1 MYNSNDSYRMILGL
15 KVTEWTYIY
24 GKRSSIY
31 NTDTDWTFKG
41 SRQGF
46 NNDEQY
52 SLRNYINF
60 EPAPGGW
67 HSALYS
73 ANYNKNNY
81 EKDNIPWDKTTQFQK
96 ACFIPTISALGIK
109 PTAGNVET
117 TWNQVVARGKSNPN
131 GLIVSP
137 FDDIYG
143 MQTNEEHVRISQS
156 TGQYLQSK
164 LLTYNKSVQKPYS
177 NDRFNLTQNVSSPVK
192 YKAYE
197 YFTFCGV
204 NNNKFILKN
213 GADVVVESGIAV
225 TFNPGFSTETGAKL
239 DVKINTTLINSQ
251 SARLSETSFVPEYH
265 SKSPYLSE
273 NNLSENSFDETS
285 SIQPNPSN
293 GTFAINWIYDKFSIK
308 FYDVK
313 GQLVYS
319 NIDYLNHKSLTLDN
333 LTTGIYIVKLEFE
346 NNVSTQKL
354 VIQK

>member
-1 MYNSNDSYRMILGL
+1 MLN
-15 KVTEWTYIY
+15 
-24 GKRSSIY
+24 
-31 NTDTDWTFKG
+31 G
-41 SRQGF
+41 SRQGLG
-46 NNDEQY
+46 NDV
-52 SLRNYINF
+52 NYNLSSAITF

-67 HSALYS
+67 HTALYS
-73 ANYNKNNY
+73 ANYNKFNQYKLPLNMLSIIY
-81 EKDNIPWDKTTQFQK
+81 SFDGDHTKLYNLVNSGKSQIKK

-117 TWNQVVARGKSNPN
+117 TWNQVVARGKYNPN

-143 MQTNEEHVRISQS
+143 MQTNEEHVRISHS

-204 NNNKFILKN
+204 NNNIFILKN

-239 DVKINTTLINSQ
+239 DVKINSTLINSQ
-251 SARLSETSFVPEYH
+251 SARLSETSFVPEYQ
-265 SKSPYLSE
+265 E
-273 NNLSENSFDETS
+273 N
-285 SIQPNPSN
+285 I
-293 GTFAINWIYDKFSIK
+293 
-308 FYDVK
+308 
-313 GQLVYS
+313 
-319 NIDYLNHKSLTLDN
+319 
-333 LTTGIYIVKLEFE
+333 
-346 NNVSTQKL
+346 
-354 VIQK
+354 